1 MQRAFRLASLCVCCL
16 LLMLVGQPARA
27 DNALLLAD
35 KDVDIDAWPAVT
47 VFEDAGGRLTA
58 PEVLYRLAQFQAPTG
73 PHANLGVRREAVWLR
88 IPVTVP
94 ERAEGRWVLDIDYPS
109 LDRIDVYVVSDAL
122 VVRHIK
128 MGDHLPV
135 ADRPLATRSHALALA
150 LEAGLDHELLLRIET
165 TSSMI
170 VPVRLMKA
178 EAFHARESRTHLVQ
192 GLATG
197 IGLCLLMYA
206 LAQFFSGRER
216 MFLYYAGNVAG
227 ITLFFF
233 AYYGLASLTLWPQS
247 RWLTQN
253 AAPLSVL
260 LGLGFGVLL
269 IERLLDMRALNRRLA
284 QVMTAA
290 ACLAFGAAL
299 LFVLGV
305 ASYRA
310 AHLTATLLGPLSVLL
325 ALPVAWL
332 RWREGDRAAPYVF
345 AGWGLYAVGI
355 TVMAALLR
363 GWVDSNVWTQHALQA
378 GSMFEMLM
386 WLRVIGVRH
395 EDARQRAERAD
406 REREV
411 LHKLAQTD
419 ALTGLPNRRGLEQEL
434 ATALLEAESQRM
446 LAVFLVDLDGF
457 KAVNDRYGHD
467 VGDELLVAVAARL
480 RRELRHGDVVAR
492 LGGDEFVVL
501 ARELAGEA
509 SAWQLGSKLVS
520 SFAEPFMVSG
530 QVCKVG
536 LTVGFALAPLD
547 GNDAPGLLR
556 RADAAMYSGKQS
568 GKATVRRGTASHGL
582 AGV

>member
-1 MQRAFRLASLCVCCL
+1 MFGALLAGCL
-16 LLMLVGQPARA
+16 LLLVGQAARA
-27 DNALLLAD
+27 ESALQLAD
-35 KDVDIDAWPAVT
+35 TETDIDAWPAVT
-47 VFEDAGGRLTA
+47 LLADADGKLAARDVLQLLGR
-58 PEVLYRLAQFQAPTG
+58 FQAPTG

-94 ERAEGRWVLDIDYPS
+94 ERADGRWVLDIDYPS

-122 VVRHIK
+122 VVRHVE
-128 MGDHLPV
+128 MGDHLPL
-135 ADRPLATRSHALALA
+135 ADRPTRTRSHAIGLT
-150 LEAGLDHELLLRIET
+150 LEAGVDHELLLRIET

-178 EAFHARESRTHLVQ
+178 EAFHARESRTHLLQ
-192 GLATG
+192 GVASG

-206 LAQFFSGRER
+206 LAQFFSGRES
-216 MFLYYAGNVAG
+216 MFVYYAGTVSG
-227 ITLFFF
+227 ITMFFF
-233 AYYGLASLTLWPQS
+233 AYYGLAPLTLWPQS
-247 RWLTQN
+247 PWLTQN
-253 AAPLSVL
+253 MAPLSVL
-260 LGLGFGVLL
+260 IGLGFGLLL
-269 IERLLDMRALNRRLA
+269 IERLLDVRGLSSRLA
-284 QVMTAA
+284 LVMKAA
-290 ACLAFGAAL
+290 AGVAFGTAL

-305 ASYRA
+305 ASYRV
-310 AHLTATLLGPLSVLL
+310 AHFTSTLLGPMSVLL
-325 ALPVAWL
+325 AVPVAWL
-332 RWREGDRAAPYVF
+332 RWREGDRGAPYIF
-345 AGWGLYAVGI
+345 AGWGLYAIGI

-363 GWVDSNVWTQHALQA
+363 GWVGSNAWTQHAFQA

-395 EDARQRAERAD
+395 ADARQRAERAD

-411 LHKLAQTD
+411 LQKLARTD

-434 ATALLEAESQRM
+434 ALALPHADSQRM

-457 KAVNDRYGHD
+457 KAINDRHGHD
-467 VGDELLVAVAARL
+467 VGDELLVAVAVRL
-480 RRELRHGDVVAR
+480 RSELRHGDVVAR

-501 ARELAGEA
+501 ARELAGEG

-520 SFAEPFMVSG
+520 SFTEPFMVSG

-582 AGV
+582 AGI